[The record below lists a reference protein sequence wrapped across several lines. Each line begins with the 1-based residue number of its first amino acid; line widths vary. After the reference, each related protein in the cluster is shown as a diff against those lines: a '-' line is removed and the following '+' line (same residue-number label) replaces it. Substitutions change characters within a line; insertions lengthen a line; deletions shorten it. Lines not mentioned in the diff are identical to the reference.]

1 MKKFLVYLCSIVV
14 AVILGGVI
22 GNLCAGIAPLSWL
35 DYAPPLHLKS
45 HTWNLYVADL
55 TFGIQSKFNIAQL
68 LLTIV
73 AIFVGAEDRTADRQ
87 KSNKAQDGTGQ
98 FRYSAAWRLALL
110 HTAFVIFAVIIAL
123 KLVDFSQY
131 DRILNSQKKPKK
143 KIATLLFSWYNRRG
157 LMQKAA
163 AAQESAAVCIR
174 AENFMQPDT
183 LHRIFRQQCSLFYGE
198 KCRNRRFPA
207 QFLEPVTEIFRK
219 SYERN
224 DLLGDNDAA
233 CRTASKGAYIMFTK
247 DIGID
252 LGTAN
257 TLVYLR
263 GKGIIIREP
272 SVVAVNTHTD
282 RAKYV
287 GKEAKEVIGRTPGSI
302 VAVRPLKDGV
312 IADFET
318 TTILLQE
325 FIRKAMHGKMFAR
338 ARVIICIPS
347 GVTAVERR
355 AVRDA
360 ADQAG
365 AKPVLI
371 VEEPMAAAIGAGLPT
386 TEPTGCMVLDI
397 GGGTSEVAVISL
409 GGIVVS
415 QSVRCAGDEFDAAI
429 INYIKKRYNLLI
441 GERTAESIKIQI
453 GSAYP
458 VDRDETMQ
466 IKGRNLMSGL
476 PENINITSREV
487 RSTRRAAV
495 PGSWTCQV
503 YPGTDTAGAGG

>member
-1 MKKFLVYLCSIVV
+1 
-14 AVILGGVI
+14 
-22 GNLCAGIAPLSWL
+22 
-35 DYAPPLHLKS
+35 
-45 HTWNLYVADL
+45 
-55 TFGIQSKFNIAQL
+55 
-68 LLTIV
+68 
-73 AIFVGAEDRTADRQ
+73 
-87 KSNKAQDGTGQ
+87 
-98 FRYSAAWRLALL
+98 
-110 HTAFVIFAVIIAL
+110 
-123 KLVDFSQY
+123 
-131 DRILNSQKKPKK
+131 
-143 KIATLLFSWYNRRG
+143 
-157 LMQKAA
+157 
-163 AAQESAAVCIR
+163 
-174 AENFMQPDT
+174 
-183 LHRIFRQQCSLFYGE
+183 
-198 KCRNRRFPA
+198 
-207 QFLEPVTEIFRK
+207 
-219 SYERN
+219 
-224 DLLGDNDAA
+224 
-233 CRTASKGAYIMFTK
+233 MFTK

-397 GGGTSEVAVISL
+397 GGGTADIAVISL
-409 GGIVVS
+409 SGVVES
-415 QSVRCAGDEFDAAI
+415 ASIKIAGDQLNEAVVK
-429 INYIKKRYNLLI
+429 YMRRKHNLLV
-441 GERTAESIKIQI
+441 GERTAEEMKKQI
-453 GSAYP
+453 GCVFP
-458 VDRDETMQ
+458 KDEEETMDV
-466 IKGRNLMSGL
+466 KGRCLLTGL
-476 PENINITSREV
+476 PKVVTVSSTEMMDAFEEPVERIMEAIHSVLERTPPELVADVSTNGIIMTGGGSLVYGFDKLVTARTGIHTTVADDAISCVVLGTGKSLDSLNAMQDGTMNLSR
-487 RSTRRAAV
+487 RKQMT
-495 PGSWTCQV
+495 
-503 YPGTDTAGAGG
+503 

>member
-1 MKKFLVYLCSIVV
+1 
-14 AVILGGVI
+14 
-22 GNLCAGIAPLSWL
+22 
-35 DYAPPLHLKS
+35 
-45 HTWNLYVADL
+45 
-55 TFGIQSKFNIAQL
+55 
-68 LLTIV
+68 
-73 AIFVGAEDRTADRQ
+73 
-87 KSNKAQDGTGQ
+87 
-98 FRYSAAWRLALL
+98 
-110 HTAFVIFAVIIAL
+110 
-123 KLVDFSQY
+123 
-131 DRILNSQKKPKK
+131 
-143 KIATLLFSWYNRRG
+143 
-157 LMQKAA
+157 
-163 AAQESAAVCIR
+163 
-174 AENFMQPDT
+174 
-183 LHRIFRQQCSLFYGE
+183 
-198 KCRNRRFPA
+198 
-207 QFLEPVTEIFRK
+207 
-219 SYERN
+219 
-224 DLLGDNDAA
+224 
-233 CRTASKGAYIMFTK
+233 MFTK

-371 VEEPMAAAIGAGLPT
+371 VEEPMAAAIGAGLP
-386 TEPTGCMVLDI
+386 
-397 GGGTSEVAVISL
+397 
-409 GGIVVS
+409 
-415 QSVRCAGDEFDAAI
+415 R
-429 INYIKKRYNLLI
+429 
-441 GERTAESIKIQI
+441 
-453 GSAYP
+453 AY
-458 VDRDETMQ
+458 R
-466 IKGRNLMSGL
+466 L
-476 PENINITSREV
+476 
-487 RSTRRAAV
+487 
-495 PGSWTCQV
+495 
-503 YPGTDTAGAGG
+503 YGAGHRRRHIRSGSDLSGRHCSLSERPLRRR